1 MAGKITD
8 GLFSSIYFKAS
19 ALILIIFFVVIW
31 YVNVRVENEAVQRTN
46 TMTQTLAVNNI
57 NVVANMLD
65 NYEKR
70 LFLLKAVLSE
80 DASKEISRRAMTY
93 MQKEDSS
100 INDVYLEPLDALH
113 QDSTHAWREV
123 FVKDGRNYLKFSLP
137 IDSNRKLSLLVDL
150 MGFHQKFSETD
161 TKSFNAYITIIWKDI
176 YLYHPDEKRIGTKV
190 GTQDI
195 ANEKKVLALKD
206 HLIEKVN
213 SDYLNL
219 PVYRYYYLMNRS
231 GEKWMFTA
239 NIPNLDLIESTRK
252 TGNDFLMISLLA
264 IFSFLT
270 VFSLGTLR
278 WRKEFIRRREIEQQN
293 MNLLLKDEQY
303 KQTMIAAELERLKSG
318 LNPHFLF
325 NSLSSLRVLVSKDAE
340 VAKDFAIT
348 LSNLYRYM
356 LKQEYQNTVTLEEEL
371 EFTEDYISLQ
381 KIRFANKI
389 VTDISLSKEA
399 MKHKLP
405 PISLQLLVE
414 NCIKH
419 TKISDAE
426 PLRIQ
431 IFQENTFL
439 VVSNNYN
446 PRESESDSSG
456 RGIENLI
463 KRYSFLTQTNCTFG
477 VIDGYYIAK
486 IPLLFIS

>member
-1 MAGKITD
+1 MAGKIVD
-8 GLFSSIYFKAS
+8 GLFTSAYFKAS
-19 ALILIIFFVVIW
+19 VFILVIFFAATW
-31 YVNVRVENEAVQRTN
+31 YVNVQVENEAAQRTN
-46 TMTQTLAVNNI
+46 TMTQTLAINNI
-57 NVVANMLD
+57 HVVTNMLD
-65 NYEKR
+65 NYEER
-70 LFLLKAVLSE
+70 LSLLKAALSE
-80 DASKEISRRAMTY
+80 DASKDMSRKVMMY
-93 MQKEDSS
+93 MQKEESS
-100 INDVYLEPLDALH
+100 INDIYLEPLDALH
-113 QDSTHAWREV
+113 KDSTHVWREV
-123 FVKDGRNYLKFSLP
+123 LVKGGRNYLKFSLP

-161 TKSFNAYITIIWKDI
+161 TKSFNAYITITWKDI
-176 YLYHPDEKRIGTKV
+176 YLYHPDEKKIGTKV
-190 GTQDI
+190 GIQDI
-195 ANEKKVLALKD
+195 ANEKKILALKD

-219 PVYRYYYLMNRS
+219 PVYRYYYLMNRN

-270 VFSLGTLR
+270 VFSLGALR

-293 MNLLLKDEQY
+293 LNLQLKNEQH
-303 KQTMIAAELERLKSG
+303 KQTMATAELERLKSG

-325 NSLSSLRVLVSKDAE
+325 NSLSNLRALVSKDSE

-356 LKQEYQNTVTLEEEL
+356 LKQEYQNTVSLKEEL

-381 KIRFANKI
+381 KIRFANKL
-389 VTDISLSKEA
+389 VTDVSLSKEW
-399 MKHKLP
+399 MEYKVP
-405 PISLQLLVE
+405 PLSLQLLVE

-419 TKISDAE
+419 TKISDSE
-426 PLRIQ
+426 PLRIR
-431 IFQENTFL
+431 IYEENGFL
-439 VVSNNYN
+439 VVANNYN
-446 PRESESDSSG
+446 PRESETEYSG

-463 KRYSFLTQTNCTFG
+463 KRYSFLTQTDCRFG
-477 VIDGYYIAK
+477 VIDGYYIAR